1 MGRYILVA
9 SIAMIACAGMATA
22 KPEHAGHGKNN
33 HDLAANGDPVGYGA
47 GGCPPGLRSKN
58 PECMPPGQY
67 KKQFEVGQRVPKGY
81 DGLRSY
87 NSLPY
92 EMRMRYGGTLDPQA
106 RYIYDQNYLYRVD
119 PATMVVRQI
128 LRSIL

>member
-1 MGRYILVA
+1 MGRYLLVA
-9 SIAMIACAGMATA
+9 GIAMIACAGTVSA
-22 KPEHAGHGKNN
+22 KPDHAGHGKSRP
-33 HDLAANGDPVGYGA
+33 DVVDEGPVGYGV
-47 GGCPPGLRSKN
+47 GGCPPGLRKKN

-67 KKQFEVGQRVPKGY
+67 KKQFEIGQRVPKGY

-92 EMRMRYGGTLDPQA
+92 EMRMRYGGALDPQA